1 MTEDM
6 PEDRSASGRFTSD
19 ARRRELVRQLMRAR
33 RPVVTDSR
41 PVVRAGD
48 PEKANA
54 VARIKPGS
62 ALPGGAA

>member
-1 MTEDM
+1 M

-33 RPVVTDSR
+33 RSVSGDAR
-41 PVVRAGD
+41 PVPGRGD
-48 PEKANA
+48 PAKAAA
-54 VARIKPGS
+54 VSQVKRRGD